1 MEDIDNIY
9 KFEDHE
15 HRIRI
20 LEESDAD
27 KEMRLRNIEKSYT
40 HLETTIL
47 QENRDTRQF
56 FQSTMDKQWDLIK
69 SMGALNEKEKE
80 RQHEIKK
87 TKLERH
93 TELFLK
99 LGGAGGILYLIIQSL
114 FTLLS
119 K

>member
-1 MEDIDNIY
+1 MEDNNIML
-9 KFEDHE
+9 ENHE
-15 HRIRI
+15 QRIKV
-20 LEESDAD
+20 LELSDID
-27 KEMRLRNIEKSYT
+27 KERRINNIEKNYA

-69 SMGALNEKEKE
+69 SMGALNDKERD

-99 LGGAGGILYLIIQSL
+99 VGGAGGILYLIIQAVID
-114 FTLLS
+114 FAT

>member
-1 MEDIDNIY
+1 MEDNSIRL
-9 KFEDHE
+9 EEHE

-27 KEMRLRNIEKSYT
+27 KERRLRNIESSFT

-69 SMGALNEKEKE
+69 SMGALNDKERD
-80 RQHEIKK
+80 RQHEIRK

-99 LGGAGGILYLIIQSL
+99 VGGAGGILYLIIQAIID
-114 FTLLS
+114 FAT